1 MKGERGATESM
12 NALPAHEASCRAVL
26 RFFLAALLLATVL
39 PAALGWRLIAMYAAL
54 PELRATPVRTIPF
67 ETPAIPPP
75 VSGWGIAVA
84 PEGAVFVSDLS
95 GGRLLAFPHATEA
108 SGLVLAAGAG
118 QEALTGYALALSPDG
133 LLAFLDSA
141 TGRVHVFGPTG
152 RLLGSLPLG
161 SPGARS
167 LAIDGDGS
175 LYVGDSAVALVRKYL
190 PGGRPDVSWGEPST
204 PGCVRLS
211 AVSSLAA
218 KGGKVYAATP
228 RGLYMLDEHG
238 KVVLRRP
245 LMGSVTALA
254 AGPNGDIYASDISTD
269 RVWVYSADG
278 RILGRVVAAPGQGDL
293 FSQPRGLAV
302 PRRGS
307 LYVVNDRGIGIY
319 TLAEP
324 LRRP

>member
-1 MKGERGATESM
+1 M
-12 NALPAHEASCRAVL
+12 NAPPAHEAARRAVL
-26 RFFLAALLLATVL
+26 RFFLAALLSATVL
-39 PAALGWRLIAMYAAL
+39 PAALGWRLITAYAAL
-54 PELRATPVRTIPF
+54 PEIRATPVRMIPF
-67 ETPAIPPP
+67 ASPAIPPP

-95 GGRLLAFPHATEA
+95 GGRLLAFPNATEA

-118 QEALTGYALALSPDG
+118 EEALTGYALALSPDG
-133 LLAFLDSA
+133 RVAFLDSA
-141 TGRVHVFGPTG
+141 TGRVHVFGSTG

-167 LAIDGDGS
+167 LAIDDDGS
-175 LYVGDSAVALVRKYL
+175 LYVGDSGVALVRKYL
-190 PGGRPDVSWGEPST
+190 PGGRPDVSWGDPST

-211 AVSSLAA
+211 VVSLAA

-228 RGLYMLDEHG
+228 RGFSILDERG
-238 KVVLRRP
+238 KVALRRP
-245 LMGSVTALA
+245 LMGSATALA

-269 RVWVYSADG
+269 RVWVYSAEG
-278 RILGRVVAAPGQGDL
+278 RIRGRVVAAGGREDL

-302 PRRGS
+302 PRKGS

-319 TLAEP
+319 ALAEP
-324 LRRP
+324 PGRP